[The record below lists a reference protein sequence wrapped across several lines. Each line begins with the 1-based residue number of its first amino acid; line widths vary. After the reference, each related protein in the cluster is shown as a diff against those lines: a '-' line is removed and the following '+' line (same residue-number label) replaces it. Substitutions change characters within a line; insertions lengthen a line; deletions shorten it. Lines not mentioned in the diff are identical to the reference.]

1 MQKEI
6 MDKYILSGRIAAE
19 VREESR
25 ALIKPGAGLLGIA
38 EKIEANIRKKG
49 ALPAFPVN
57 LSLNDAA
64 AHYTPTKND
73 ETKISVGDVI
83 KVDIGVHVDGY
94 IGDTAYTTSFDKKY
108 DKMVTAS
115 EKALDEAIK
124 LCRPGALLNDVSAKI
139 EETITSFGYKPVSN
153 LTGHGLDRFNLHAE
167 PSVPNVKFSGDYKL
181 KENQVI
187 AIEPFATDGF
197 GEIKESEQSLI
208 FMLLEPKP
216 TRNQDARAIAK
227 FAEQFMHSE
236 KGVIRS
242 LPFAERWIPMDSLF
256 RIRIALREL
265 RQREAIYDYPVLK
278 EVKKGIITQAE
289 HTVIVKDEPIVT
301 TLDLK

>member
-6 MDKYILSGRIAAE
+6 MDKYILAGKIASE
-19 VREESR
+19 VREESKS
-25 ALIKPGAGLLGIA
+25 LIKVGANLLDIA
-38 EKIEANIRKKG
+38 EKIEANIKKKG
-49 ALPAFPVN
+49 ALPAFPAN

-73 ETKISVGDVI
+73 ETKISDGDVI

-94 IGDTAYTTSFDKKY
+94 IGDTAYTISFDKKY
-108 DKMVTAS
+108 DKMVRAS
-115 EKALDEAIK
+115 ESALEEAIK

-139 EETITSFGYKPVSN
+139 EETIKSFGYKPVSN
-153 LTGHGLDRFNLHAE
+153 LTGHGLERFNLHAE
-167 PSVPNVKFSGDYKL
+167 PSVPNVKFSGDYRL
-181 KENQVI
+181 RDGQVI

-208 FMLLEPKP
+208 FMLLQDKP
-216 TRNQDARAIAK
+216 TRNQDARAIVK
-227 FAEQFMHSE
+227 FAEQFMHD
-236 KGVIRS
+236 GHS

-256 RIRIALREL
+256 RIRVALREL
-265 RQREAIYDYPVLK
+265 KQREAIYDYPVLK

-289 HTVIVKDEPIVT
+289 HTIIVRDEPIIT